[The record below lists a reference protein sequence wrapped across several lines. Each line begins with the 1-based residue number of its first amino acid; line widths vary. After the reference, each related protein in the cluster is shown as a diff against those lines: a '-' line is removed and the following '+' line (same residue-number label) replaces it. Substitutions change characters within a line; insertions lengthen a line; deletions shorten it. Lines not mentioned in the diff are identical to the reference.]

1 MGRGGGRGGSGAA
14 VGRRRRRTYLQS
26 TGDSRSISKTPC
38 LVRPRGP
45 VPVARGQ
52 EASFTRFHRLRRAP
66 LSEEQ
71 QREALEQRLGTA
83 QASRLLPYLEQI
95 PRDLDS
101 GQPRHVQPAHALDG
115 RIRL

>member
-52 EASFTRFHRLRRAP
+52 EASFTRFGDDDCLLFCSKNNRGSTYLLESYYSSLPEHGANSL
-66 LSEEQ
+66 
-71 QREALEQRLGTA
+71 QRE
-83 QASRLLPYLEQI
+83 S
-95 PRDLDS
+95 
-101 GQPRHVQPAHALDG
+101 
-115 RIRL
+115 